1 MPSTMTTLLAA
12 HSREPQEHAEPND
25 HAAVER
31 MIDEGGPVS
40 SFEPR
45 AGSRCATCGGP
56 KSERAVRCARC
67 SSRGQRRVALD
78 EEPSAE
84 ERMTERRLS
93 RTHYRLYCYSC
104 GRSAPVDSP
113 PARPGRCASC
123 GGTMLTE
130 LDPS

>member
-1 MPSTMTTLLAA
+1 MTTLLTAD
-12 HSREPQEHAEPND
+12 SRELQEHAEPTD
-25 HAAVER
+25 SAAVER

-40 SFEPR
+40 VLEPR
-45 AGSRCATCGGP
+45 TVRRCATCGGP

-78 EEPSAE
+78 DEPSAE
-84 ERMTERRLS
+84 ERMTERRIS

-113 PARPGRCASC
+113 PA
-123 GGTMLTE
+123 
-130 LDPS
+130 